1 MKTKLLKVTL
11 LFTML
16 FASAAQTTI
25 SAQPLL
31 IVNTTAIYNAV
42 SGALISNQTATA
54 HYLHCNMGWGGQD
67 NKFYLSGYFLA
78 TPYTETHQVAEYQHR
93 YLHDLNFQYDQKMAI
108 FIRE

>member
-1 MKTKLLKVTL
+1 
-11 LFTML
+11 ML
-16 FASAAQTTI
+16 FASAALTPI

>member
-16 FASAAQTTI
+16 FASAALTPI

-54 HYLHCNMGWGGQD
+54 HYLHCNMGWEGLD
-67 NKFYLSGYFLA
+67 DKFYLSGFFLT
-78 TPYTETHQVAEYQHR
+78 TPRHTNQNVSGYIHDYYT
-93 YLHDLNFQYDQKMAI
+93 DGNFQYNQRMVTG
-108 FIRE
+108 IRK